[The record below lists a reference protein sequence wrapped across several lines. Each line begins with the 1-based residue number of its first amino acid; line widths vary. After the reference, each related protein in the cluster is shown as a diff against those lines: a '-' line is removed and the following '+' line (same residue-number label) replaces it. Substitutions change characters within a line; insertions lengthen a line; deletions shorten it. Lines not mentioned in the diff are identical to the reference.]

1 MHFSIKMMNLRI
13 PFLLNIHI
21 FGEPISIWYV
31 RTKLIYEIHCKV
43 LKFLYQ
49 VKDIC
54 YIWEVDITNITFV
67 SQLTKSEGLEK
78 ISLLLVIDLLHVQDL
93 WNAFETVESFKKNME
108 AETKTIVNFGIIGMK
123 YDLFEVIIFYA
134 GF

>member
-1 MHFSIKMMNLRI
+1 
-13 PFLLNIHI
+13 
-21 FGEPISIWYV
+21 
-31 RTKLIYEIHCKV
+31 
-43 LKFLYQ
+43 
-49 VKDIC
+49 
-54 YIWEVDITNITFV
+54 
-67 SQLTKSEGLEK
+67 
-78 ISLLLVIDLLHVQDL
+78 VIDLLHVQDL